1 MQDITTSWDALSQTK
16 AALRHI
22 ENKLEVAPTSTAVC
36 DSVMDTKKSAS
47 ATRKISRKGM
57 YEVISKDINM

>member
-1 MQDITTSWDALSQTK
+1 M
-16 AALRHI
+16 
-22 ENKLEVAPTSTAVC
+22 APTSTAVF

-57 YEVISKDINM
+57 YEVTFKDINILSINFDVRLISV